1 MGKLLDS
8 LFRKFGG
15 GADFDAP
22 LAPDQPFL
30 VIGDIHGRLDALDAT
45 LNEIANDPD
54 HADLP
59 LVFVGDYM
67 DRGPQSAGVL
77 RRVMAL
83 QADDARDVVCLRGNH
98 EQMLLSFLE
107 NPPLNA
113 PVWFANGGIETLNSF
128 GIGVTKLDMRGDR
141 VLMVRERLKQELEDA
156 ALSFL
161 QGLPCVWQTG
171 NVAVV
176 HAGADPATP
185 IEDQEEDVLI
195 WGHADFRSHP
205 RQDGIWVVHGHTIG
219 PEVKVRQG
227 RISVDTGAYQT
238 GVLPAVSVS
247 LQDVKVLGQGEV
259 RQIWPANTG
268 THEAS

>member
-15 GADFDAP
+15 GAEFDAR
-22 LAPDQPFL
+22 LAPGQPFL
-30 VIGDIHGRLDALDAT
+30 VIGDIHGQLEALNTT
-45 LNEIANDPD
+45 LELIASDSD
-54 HADLP
+54 YAHLP

-67 DRGPQSAGVL
+67 DRGPHSAGVL

-83 QADDARDVVCLRGNH
+83 QANDPRDIICLRGNH
-98 EQMLLSFLE
+98 EQMLLSFLD

-113 PVWFANGGIETLNSF
+113 PVWFANGGVETLNSF
-128 GIGVTKLDMRGDR
+128 GVGVTKLDMRGDR
-141 VLMVRERLKQELEDA
+141 VLMVRERLKQELGDA

-161 QGLPCVWQTG
+161 QTLPTRWQTG

-176 HAGADPATP
+176 HAGADPAIP
-185 IEDQEEDVLI
+185 IKDQQDDVLI

-205 RQDGIWVVHGHTIG
+205 RQDGMWVVHGHTIV
-219 PEVKVRQG
+219 PEVMARQG

-238 GVLPAVSVS
+238 GTLPAVSVS
-247 LQDVKVLGQGEV
+247 VQRVQVLGQGGAQ
-259 RQIWPANTG
+259 QIWPNG
-268 THEAS
+268 DSQESR

>member
-15 GADFDAP
+15 GAKFDVP
-22 LAPDQPFL
+22 LSPDQPFL
-30 VIGDIHGRLDALDAT
+30 VIGDIHGQLDALDVT
-45 LNEIANDPD
+45 LDLIASDPN
-54 HADLP
+54 HAELP

-67 DRGPQSAGVL
+67 DRGPHSAGVL

-83 QADDARDVVCLRGNH
+83 QADDPRDIICLRGNH
-98 EQMLLSFLE
+98 EQMLLSFLD
-107 NPPLNA
+107 NPPPNA

-128 GIGVTKLDMRGDR
+128 GVGVSKLDMRGDR
-141 VLMVRERLKQELEDA
+141 VLMVRERLKQELGDA

-161 QGLPCVWQTG
+161 QTLPTRWQTG

-185 IEDQEEDVLI
+185 IEDQQDDVLI
-195 WGHADFRSHP
+195 WGHADFRSQP
-205 RQDGIWVVHGHTIG
+205 RQDGIWIVHGHTIV
-219 PEVKVRQG
+219 PEVMARQG
-227 RISVDTGAYQT
+227 RISVDPGAFQT

-247 LQDVKVLGQGEV
+247 EQGVHVLGQGGV
-259 RQIWPANTG
+259 QHIWPS
-268 THEAS
+268 EAPQKSR

>member
-30 VIGDIHGRLDALDAT
+30 VIGDIHGQLEALDAT
-45 LNEIANDPD
+45 LDQIASDPD
-54 HADLP
+54 HANLP

-67 DRGPQSAGVL
+67 DRGPHSAGVL

-83 QADDARDVVCLRGNH
+83 QADDPRDIICLRGNH
-98 EQMLLSFLE
+98 EQMLSSFLD

-113 PVWFANGGIETLNSF
+113 PVWFANGGVETLKSF

-141 VLMVRERLKQELEDA
+141 VLMVRERLKQELGDA

-161 QGLPCVWQTG
+161 QSLPTVWQTG

-176 HAGADPATP
+176 HAGADPVAP
-185 IEDQEEDVLI
+185 IEEQEDDVLV
-195 WGHADFRSHP
+195 WGHADFRSQP
-205 RQDGIWVVHGHTIG
+205 RQDGIWVVHGHTIV
-219 PEVKVRQG
+219 PDVRVRQG

-238 GVLPAVSVS
+238 GTLPTVSVS
-247 LQDVKVLGQGEV
+247 AQGVHVLGQGGSQ
-259 RQIWPANTG
+259 QIWPDNTDP
-268 THEAS
+268 HEAS